1 MRGGGALKRCGTGQ
15 LVYWEISAF
24 NLCSFFGIYMFMGL
38 VFLCLCNCFQVYFFL
53 PSSYLPVVCLFV
65 CLVTYLRLSLFIH
78 RSFLPFLRLFFLYFF
93 LSFFPYFLT
102 TFLLLPTFPF
112 TLTPA
117 LFSSFIRFLFPF
129 FPLDFQLSHFHSLF
143 FPRFSLEENRPSQGR
158 SVYLARV

>member
-1 MRGGGALKRCGTGQ
+1 MQGGGALKRCGTGQ

-38 VFLCLCNCFQVYFFL
+38 VFLCLCNCFQVCFFL

-65 CLVTYLRLSLFIH
+65 CLATYLRLSLFIH
-78 RSFLPFLRLFFLYFF
+78 RSFLPFLRLSLFFYFF

-102 TFLLLPTFPF
+102 TSYLSLYPHSRLIFFLPFDFSFLSSPLTSNFRTFIPY
-112 TLTPA
+112 
-117 LFSSFIRFLFPF
+117 FS
-129 FPLDFQLSHFHSLF
+129 
-143 FPRFSLEENRPSQGR
+143 PRFSLEENRPSQGR